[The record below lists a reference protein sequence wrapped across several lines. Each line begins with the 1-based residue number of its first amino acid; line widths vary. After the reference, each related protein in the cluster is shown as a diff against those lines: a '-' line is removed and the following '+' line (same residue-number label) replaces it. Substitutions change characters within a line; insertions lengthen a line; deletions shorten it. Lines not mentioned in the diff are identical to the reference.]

1 MYQALDG
8 GLKSGDKNGRTLV
21 GMANRWPWP
30 SWPLN
35 RGLNSHSFLKLFW
48 DLDFW
53 PLNRGYPLNRG
64 WSPNGDST
72 VILLHLTA

>member
-1 MYQALDG
+1 MEELSLGWPIG
-8 GLKSGDKNGRTLV
+8 GHRHGH
-21 GMANRWPWP
+21 
-30 SWPLN
+30 LN
-35 RGLNSHSFLKLFW
+35 RGLNSHSFLKLIW

-53 PLNRGYPLNRG
+53 PLNRGKPLNRG